1 MVASFMLILDTS
13 QYLSCNR
20 TVNYAICYS
29 GNPIHQLMILCDHA
43 FVAHRQSDFQ
53 WDGISKTDLFPRSL
67 IMRSSRLAYSII
79 GSIAA

>member
-53 WDGISKTDLFPRSL
+53 WDGISKTGTGLANFIFCLLDHTDPVSL
-67 IMRSSRLAYSII
+67 
-79 GSIAA
+79 